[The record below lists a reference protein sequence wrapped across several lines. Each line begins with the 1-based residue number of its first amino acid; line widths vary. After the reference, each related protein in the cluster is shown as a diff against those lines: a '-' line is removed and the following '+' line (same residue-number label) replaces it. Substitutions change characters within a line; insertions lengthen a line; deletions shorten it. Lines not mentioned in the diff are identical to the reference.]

1 MSDIPIP
8 EIDRQRLED
17 MVQAYRHSIY
27 NLYRLAHTQGAI
39 DAAKDVTERLKVA
52 A

>member
-1 MSDIPIP
+1 MDDPIP

-27 NLYRLAHTQGAI
+27 NLYRLAHCQGEI
-39 DAAKDVTERLKVA
+39 DTAKQAVEQMKGAA
-52 A
+52 